1 MKTSLLFSFI
11 LIFFIHSISSQIVNV
26 VLHSVNKSQVP
37 LFSKVGSKISVDLVK
52 QYELNHSDTS
62 YFVNISI
69 TNTSFEVTGMSASLG
84 GMSLGLLSGNSS
96 SVSVEGKTNKDVNS
110 MIIDRSIFSDFY
122 NCISSAFM
130 FIHTNNENLKE
141 TTITTCSV
149 DKCSFSMQRNN
160 NADIKYIFKFDNVF
174 YEMNID
180 DFRNIM
186 NVFSRAKVFMD

>member
-1 MKTSLLFSFI
+1 M
-11 LIFFIHSISSQIVNV
+11 SSQIVNV
-26 VLHSVNKSQVP
+26 VLHSVNKSQIP

-52 QYELNHSDTS
+52 QYQLNQSDTS

-69 TNTSFEVTGMSASLG
+69 TNTSYEVTGMGISLG
-84 GMSLGLLSGNSS
+84 GMSLGLLSGNNS

-110 MIIDRSIFSDFY
+110 MIIDKSIFFDFY
-122 NCISSAFM
+122 NCMSSAFM
-130 FIHTNNENLKE
+130 FIHTNKENLKE

-160 NADIKYIFKFDNVF
+160 DADIKYIFKFDNVF

-180 DFRNIM
+180 DFRNII
-186 NVFSRAKVFMD
+186 NVFTRAKAYMN

>member
-1 MKTSLLFSFI
+1 M
-11 LIFFIHSISSQIVNV
+11 SSQIVNV

-52 QYELNHSDTS
+52 QYQLNQSDTS

-69 TNTSFEVTGMSASLG
+69 TNTSFEVTGMGISLG

-110 MIIDRSIFSDFY
+110 IVIDKSIFFDFY
-122 NCISSAFM
+122 NCMSSAFM
-130 FIHTNNENLKE
+130 FIHTNKDNLKE

-149 DKCSFSMQRNN
+149 DKCSFSMQRNID
-160 NADIKYIFKFDNVF
+160 ADIKYIFKFDNVF

-180 DFRNIM
+180 DFRNII
-186 NVFSRAKVFMD
+186 NVFTRAKAYMN